1 MKRSRKS
8 RYFGGCALSLAI
20 AMGIGAQ
27 PAAAESSNGT
37 ICVASVPR
45 PTPGEISLG
54 NPTGGNR
61 VFAFS
66 VQVDDGSIHPI
77 SHDKGVKI
85 AGLSVKLR
93 HLIKIRSQGRLL
105 HSFYFRFAEYKSK
118 DLCLW
123 FKPLY
128 ETWSLWPAN
137 ESRGLCDCLDE
148 KASGNQRPAQAVER
162 TDTSFRSRW
171 RSWD

>member
-1 MKRSRKS
+1 V
-8 RYFGGCALSLAI
+8 SLAV
-20 AMGIGAQ
+20 AMGIGAR
-27 PAAAESSNGT
+27 PTAAESSNGT

-45 PTPGEISLG
+45 PTLGETSLG

-66 VQVDDGSIHPI
+66 VQVDDGPSHPT
-77 SHDKGVKI
+77 SQEKGVKI
-85 AGLSVKLR
+85 AGVSVKVR
-93 HLIKIRSQGRLL
+93 HLIKIRSQNRLL

-128 ETWSLWPAN
+128 ETWSLWPAK

-148 KASGNQRPAQAVER
+148 KVSGNQRPTQAVER
-162 TDTSFRSRW
+162 TDTALSRGSSAH
-171 RSWD
+171 RR